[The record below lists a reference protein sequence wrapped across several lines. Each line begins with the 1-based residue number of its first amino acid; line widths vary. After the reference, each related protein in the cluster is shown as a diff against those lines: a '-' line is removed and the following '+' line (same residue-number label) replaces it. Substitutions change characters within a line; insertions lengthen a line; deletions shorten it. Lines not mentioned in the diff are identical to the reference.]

1 MIAYYWTAVLM
12 LAVFAGHG
20 CAMRGNVDLLEG
32 RLRQQEDSLSQMQS
46 QLSLTQNELSAT
58 RREADELRTQIAA
71 RGEKTLLA
79 EQAEVL
85 YRAAGIEIDRLRSGG
100 LESDGKPGDDVLTA
114 AIVPHDHDGEL
125 LKLAGSVELE
135 LLDLTK
141 PEAQQRI
148 GKWAFDSDQSRE
160 HWHRGFLG
168 SGYFFKVPLQQ
179 KPENSKL
186 VLHATLVTPDGRRF
200 NASETIRVNPSGLGS
215 DSERPV
221 VADSKTPARKV
232 TSDGE
237 GPNFIRPTGGEKLM
251 APPLE
256 TGRGSSS
263 GRETVDGD
271 RAGSETFGPSIR
283 SGDGNSAAHRD
294 PLRISYERESDP
306 LFDLTPVDRG
316 DRKARADAPQGTEKA
331 SSLQPKRDRNVQPA
345 TGAGNGKGAL
355 FLDDVGT
362 SNSSRHERAGQS
374 RTSEPRKKAVVPFDS
389 DLRPSV
395 APEELDEFGLPKNWQ
410 GGRNSAS
417 APADRAFD
425 LSPGDTSNHKARTDS
440 TLPEWAR

>member
-1 MIAYYWTAVLM
+1 MIGCYRTAVLM

-20 CAMRGNVDLLEG
+20 CAMRGNADLLEG

-46 QLSLTQNELSAT
+46 QLSRTQNELSAT
-58 RREADELRTQIAA
+58 RREADELRTQIAS

-79 EQAEVL
+79 EQADVL

-114 AIVPHDHDGEL
+114 AIVPHDRDGEL

-148 GKWAFDSDQSRE
+148 GKWAFNSDESRE

-179 KPENSKL
+179 QPENSQL
-186 VLHATLVTPDGRRF
+186 VLHATLVAPDGRRF
-200 NASETIRVNPSGLGS
+200 DASETVRVNPPGMGS

-221 VADSKTPARKV
+221 VTDSKNPARK
-232 TSDGE
+232 DAPHDE
-237 GPNFIRPTGGEKLM
+237 GPNIIRPTGGEKLM

-256 TGRGSSS
+256 MGRRSPS
-263 GRETVDGD
+263 GRESVDGD
-271 RAGSETFGPSIR
+271 RAGSEMFGPSTKG
-283 SGDGNSAAHRD
+283 GDGDNAARRD
-294 PLRISYERESDP
+294 PLRISYERKSDP

-316 DRKARADAPQGTEKA
+316 DRKARVDAPQGADKA
-331 SSLQPKRDRNVQPA
+331 SSLQPKHDRYIQPA
-345 TGAGNGKGAL
+345 TGNGKASLSIDAPG
-355 FLDDVGT
+355 
-362 SNSSRHERAGQS
+362 NSKANRHERAGQS
-374 RTSEPRKKAVVPFDS
+374 RISEPQKKAVAPFDS

-410 GGRNSAS
+410 GGRNSTS

-425 LSPGDTSNHKARTDS
+425 LSPVDKSDRKVRTDS
-440 TLPEWAR
+440 ALPDWAR